1 MPRGCGDRWKVGLL
15 YGCDLAWSEMR
26 EMQKGFSQEVR
37 LRRDMGLF
45 QWRRGQLGREG
56 IGIRKEWDRGKQGV
70 DGKVAIRGGPAA
82 WWSREGR
89 SGLERRFELW
99 QDQATYPLT
108 SAPS

>member
-37 LRRDMGLF
+37 LRRDTGLF

-56 IGIRKEWDRGKQGV
+56 AGIRKEWDRRNGKQGV
-70 DGKVAIRGGPAA
+70 DGKVVIRGGPCCLVVPQKEGLG
-82 WWSREGR
+82 WREDSSSGR
-89 SGLERRFELW
+89 TKL
-99 QDQATYPLT
+99 PI
-108 SAPS
+108 P